1 MGIMNWNYCVIIY
14 NNNKK
19 GGMKL
24 KESWVR
30 DTRGSWREVVVDN
43 INIKIKVK
51 ILKYPN
57 TKEIVWPGQLPF
69 YSK

>member
-1 MGIMNWNYCVIIY
+1 M
-14 NNNKK
+14 
-19 GGMKL
+19 